1 MQTHKNQKHLG
12 NRCMFC
18 IELAKTSGNM
28 YLWLLIPC
36 GGKHLDSVVS
46 GSLSCFQIIDLDR
59 MQFILFFFAVKLL
72 FYKCCLYDVASG

>member
-12 NRCMFC
+12 NHCLFC

-46 GSLSCFQIIDLDR
+46 GSL
-59 MQFILFFFAVKLL
+59 
-72 FYKCCLYDVASG
+72 